1 MYIVS
6 EVLYENIVSV
16 DVENFY
22 MLSVACVTSP
32 KDKSGRLP
40 SRTAMLLNQMFQ
52 EFMFL

>member
-16 DVENFY
+16 DVDNFY
-22 MLSVACVTSP
+22 MLSVACVTSR

-40 SRTAMLLNQMFQ
+40 SRTTMFLHEIFQ
-52 EFMFL
+52 EFLF